1 MLRHSDIIREIEQ
14 FAPPALQEDF
24 DNTGLQCGN
33 AADECRGVLICVDAT
48 PEIVDEAVA
57 MGANL
62 IITHHPLIFRAIK
75 RVTPVGRVGTTL
87 VKALQSGITVYSSH
101 TATDSAR
108 GGVSW
113 EMARM
118 LGLTGVA
125 TLDRQSGRMM
135 KLVTMVPTSHV
146 EKVREAVFSAGAGA
160 LGDYDSCSYA
170 VEGEGTFRALDG
182 ANPFVGD
189 RGELHREKEAR
200 LEVVMPSWLQTK
212 VETALR
218 EAHPY
223 EEPAYD
229 FIALANAAPYSGL
242 GIIGDLTK
250 PLDEADFVALVKRT
264 FGSPVVRTTR
274 SRGKKIAR
282 VGLCG
287 GAGIDF
293 VPIALALGADAYIC
307 SDTKYNFFLDYADSL
322 FLVDIGH
329 FESENCTKNIFYR
342 IISEKFVNFAV
353 RKSSI
358 EENPINYL

>member
-1 MLRHSDIIREIEQ
+1 MIRHSDIIREIER
-14 FAPPALQEDF
+14 FAPPALQESF
-24 DNTGLQCGN
+24 DNTGVQVGDM
-33 AADECRGVLICVDAT
+33 ADECRGVLICVDAT

-62 IITHHPLIFRAIK
+62 ILTHHPLIFHAIK
-75 RVTPVGRVGTTL
+75 KVVPKGRIGVTLT
-87 VKALQSGITVYSSH
+87 KAIKAGIAIYSCH
-101 TATDSAR
+101 TSVDIAR

-113 EMARM
+113 EKARM
-118 LGLTGVA
+118 LGLKNVA
-125 TLDRQSGRMM
+125 TLDRQTGRMM

-146 EKVREAVFSAGAGA
+146 EKVREAIFAAGAGQ

-170 VEGEGTFRALDG
+170 VEGEGTFRALEG
-182 ANPFVGD
+182 SNPYVGD
-189 RGELHREKEAR
+189 RGELHHEKEVR
-200 LEVVMPSWLQTK
+200 LEALMSSWLQGK
-212 VETALR
+212 VEAALR
-218 EAHPY
+218 DAHPY

-229 FIALANAAPYSGL
+229 FISLANEAPYSGL
-242 GIIGDLTK
+242 GVIGDLAE
-250 PLDEADFVALVKRT
+250 PLDEADFVALVKQT
-264 FGSPVVRTTR
+264 FGSPVVRATR

-293 VPIALALGADAYIC
+293 APNAMALGAEAYIC
-307 SDTKYNFFLDYADSL
+307 SDTKYNFFLDYEDGI

-342 IISEKFVNFAV
+342 IISEKFLNFAV

-358 EENPINYL
+358 EKNPINYL